1 MAYLGMIV
9 LLFANMAL
17 AVDFSSDAI
26 QTKVI
31 ELYTSEGCSSCPPAD
46 KWLST
51 LKDEP
56 TLFKDIIPLAFHVD
70 YWDQLGWKDRWAQAA
85 FSNRQR
91 KLAEQG
97 SLSQVYTPAVVVA
110 SQEWRAWYK
119 GAQLPQIKSVK
130 AGVLSAHLN
139 GQDLVV
145 HYSKQ
150 GDYQLN
156 IAYLGMGLV
165 SKVTAGENRSRTLV
179 HDFVVLNHFK
189 LNGSSN
195 WDVTLPIIDDQGQ
208 QRTAISVWVTKLYS
222 LKIEQATATF
232 IN

>member
-1 MAYLGMIV
+1 MG
-9 LLFANMAL
+9 
-17 AVDFSSDAI
+17 
-26 QTKVI
+26 
-31 ELYTSEGCSSCPPAD
+31 G
-46 KWLST
+46 
-51 LKDEP
+51 
-56 TLFKDIIPLAFHVD
+56 
-70 YWDQLGWKDRWAQAA
+70 
-85 FSNRQR
+85 
-91 KLAEQG
+91 
-97 SLSQVYTPAVVVA
+97 
-110 SQEWRAWYK
+110 WYK
-119 GAQLPQIKSVK
+119 GMQLPRTKPVK

-145 HYSKQ
+145 YYSEQ

-208 QRTAISVWVTKLYS
+208 QQTALSVWVTKLDS
-222 LKIEQATATF
+222 LNIEQATATF

>member
-1 MAYLGMIV
+1 MAYLGIIF
-9 LLFANMAL
+9 LFFANMAL
-17 AVDFSSDAI
+17 AVDFSSDAK
-26 QTKVI
+26 QTKVV

-51 LKDEP
+51 LKDDP

-91 KLAEQG
+91 KLAKQG
-97 SLSQVYTPAVVVA
+97 ILSQVYTPAVVVA
-110 SQEWRAWYK
+110 SREWRAWYN
-119 GAQLPQIKSVK
+119 GTQLQQIKPIK
-130 AGVLSAHLN
+130 TGVLSAHLN
-139 GQDLVV
+139 GQELVV
-145 HYSKQ
+145 NYSEQ
-150 GDYQLN
+150 GDYDLN

-165 SKVTAGENRSRTLV
+165 SKVTAGENSSRTLV

-189 LNGSSN
+189 QKGASN
-195 WDVTLPIIDDQGQ
+195 WHLRLPTIDDQGQ
-208 QRTAISVWVTKLYS
+208 KQTAISIWVSKQGS
-222 LKIEQATATF
+222 LRIEQATATF